1 MNGFPA
7 ALERLTEQ
15 FARLPGIGSKTAQ
28 RLAFHVMALPEEDA
42 KEFDAGDIIVCHQST
57 REMLPLLRKAS
68 AIILEDD
75 DPDGQGVIV
84 GMSLDIPVIIGA
96 KGALDIL
103 KSGAVVTMNAADGTV
118 TAN

>member
-1 MNGFPA
+1 
-7 ALERLTEQ
+7 
-15 FARLPGIGSKTAQ
+15 
-28 RLAFHVMALPEEDA
+28 
-42 KEFDAGDIIVCHQST
+42 
-57 REMLPLLRKAS
+57 MLPLLRKAS